1 MTRAK
6 REAAAV
12 RLRDAKLTEAE
23 QALDRAETALG
34 AQPPDDPQV
43 PPARLGGY
51 VRTDPVR
58 STVDLPPAH
67 HARLAEW
74 ADEVSVEL
82 GRPPGRRGVTRQ
94 AVLAALV
101 AELLV
106 DATIAGRVRKRL
118 AQEYGSQYS

>member
-1 MTRAK
+1 MTAAERAA
-6 REAAAV
+6 RAAAV
-12 RLRDAKLTEAE
+12 RAARQVVSRDDDPEVMSE
-23 QALDRAETALG
+23 QDY
-34 AQPPDDPQV
+34 DDPQV
-43 PPARLGGY
+43 PASRLGGY

-74 ADEVSVEL
+74 ADELSVQL

-106 DATIAGRVRKRL
+106 DETIAARVRKRL
-118 AQEYGSQYS
+118 REEYGSQ

>member
-1 MTRAK
+1 MTAAERRAT
-6 REAAAV
+6 AAKV
-12 RLRDAKLTEAE
+12 RASRQASTTEPA
-23 QALDRAETALG
+23 
-34 AQPPDDPQV
+34 PPADDPQV
-43 PPARLGGY
+43 PASRLGGY

-67 HARLAEW
+67 HAKLAEW
-74 ADEVSVEL
+74 ADELSVQL

-106 DATIAGRVRKRL
+106 DETIAGRVRKRL
-118 AQEYGSQYS
+118 REEYGSQ

>member
-1 MTRAK
+1 MTAAERAA
-6 REAAAV
+6 RAAAV
-12 RLRDAKLTEAE
+12 RASRQAE
-23 QALDRAETALG
+23 
-34 AQPPDDPQV
+34 PPVDDPQV
-43 PPARLGGY
+43 SASRAGY

-58 STVDLPPAH
+58 STVDLPPSH
-67 HARLAEW
+67 HAQLGTW

-106 DATIAGRVRKRL
+106 DETISRRVKARL
-118 AQEYGSQYS
+118 AKEYGSQ

>member
-1 MTRAK
+1 MTRAQ
-6 REAAAV
+6 REAAG
-12 RLRDAKLTEAE
+12 REIQRRRSSEA
-23 QALDRAETALG
+23 AASR
-34 AQPPDDPQV
+34 PPDDPQV
-43 PPARLGGY
+43 PVSRLSGY

-67 HARLAEW
+67 HAQLGTW

-82 GRPPGRRGVTRQ
+82 GLPPGRRGVTRQ

-106 DATIAGRVRKRL
+106 DETIARRVRARL
-118 AQEYGSQYS
+118 AREYGRQ